1 MSKNRVFVAF
11 VLICMGVI
19 GGIAPIF
26 MKVALKEFSPIQ
38 IVFSRFFFAS
48 FVLFPIALI
57 TNNIR
62 FKKQD
67 IIRIVF
73 ASLLFSINIFC
84 FVIGLQYTTSIAS
97 QLMYLLL
104 PVFVILL
111 TFVILKQPVTNK
123 QLISIAIG
131 FVGGFILMSRNTSD
145 VLINSLGTM
154 RGNLIVLCSVFSWA
168 LYAIVSKK
176 LSLKYHPLSLLLV
189 NCVITALLAAI
200 ALIYL
205 QTDIVGLY
213 SHASSAA
220 LMSLFLLVVL
230 NSILYF
236 FLFQWALKM
245 ASPYTVSLA
254 SYIGPLAAAAFA
266 IPFFGERITPQLVI
280 SAVLIGISSYLT
292 LKKTRNN
299 SKY

>member
-1 MSKNRVFVAF
+1 MSKNRVFIAF

-48 FVLFPIALI
+48 IILIPLALM
-57 TNNIR
+57 TNNIS

-67 IIRIVF
+67 ILHIIF

-104 PVFVILL
+104 PVFVIIL
-111 TFVILKQPVTNK
+111 TFIILKQPVTSK
-123 QLISIAIG
+123 QVISIIVG
-131 FVGGFILMSRNTSD
+131 FVGGLILMSRDTNG

-189 NCVITALLAAI
+189 NCVTTATLASILLI
-200 ALIYL
+200 FL
-205 QTDIVGLY
+205 QTNIVSIY

-220 LMSLFLLVVL
+220 LISLFLLVVL
-230 NSILYF
+230 NSISYF

-254 SYIGPLAAAAFA
+254 SYIGPLAAAALA
-266 IPFFGERITPQLVI
+266 IPFFGERITLQLVI
-280 SAVLIGISSYLT
+280 SAVLIGISSFLT
-292 LKKTRNN
+292 LKKNN
-299 SKY
+299 KKNI